1 MRHPSSSDVP
11 MINKLNDY
19 KWQLLALGLLVGGMM
34 LSRGGAA
41 ALVPLAKFI
50 VPVVTFVVLF
60 KLLKKRVMGTI
71 GESLKKKMEEMMQM
85 QQGAHPG
92 GPGPRPAGKGGKVL
106 DMCPKCGAML
116 APGHRCK

>member
-1 MRHPSSSDVP
+1 ML
-11 MINKLNDY
+11 NKLNDY

-50 VPVVTFVVLF
+50 VPVATFVVLY

-71 GESLKKKMEEMMQM
+71 GEQLKKKMEEMAQM
-85 QQGAHPG
+85 QHPG

-106 DMCPKCGAML
+106 DMCPKCGSML